1 LIDILARAVREKP
14 KVVVYIGDC
23 FEESQREAVSVA
35 EQLKAQ
41 GTRVIFLRDGNDRT
55 VARVFPKLAA
65 LTGGAVLPFDL
76 SSLGRLREL
85 LGAVA
90 VLAVGGEH
98 LLEEKRGTLRGRC
111 CFLGI
116 SRRRNATALK
126 QRKDHIFCGG
136 NGRIAVTCP
145 DRL

>member
-41 GTRVIFLRDGNDRT
+41 GTRVIFLQDGNDRT
-55 VARVFPKLAA
+55 AARVFPKLAA

-98 LLEEKRGTLRGRC
+98 LLEEKRETLPGAVLLLGYLEEAKRDSAETKKGPY
-111 CFLGI
+111 FL
-116 SRRRNATALK
+116 RR
-126 QRKDHIFCGG
+126 
-136 NGRIAVTCP
+136 
-145 DRL
+145 